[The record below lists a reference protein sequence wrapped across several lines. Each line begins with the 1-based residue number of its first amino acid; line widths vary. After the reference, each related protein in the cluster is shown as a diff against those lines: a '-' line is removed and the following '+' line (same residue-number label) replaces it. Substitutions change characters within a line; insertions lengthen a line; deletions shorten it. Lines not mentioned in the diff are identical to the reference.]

1 MYFSPNAAT
10 ILHKCS
16 MPINYQEIYT
26 QIKQV
31 GQGAKERRKKK
42 EESQELAQRLLE
54 TYSSQVD
61 FLRSKVD
68 SAKTADANIRCAVP
82 LGEALASHYPTPDSA
97 TQATLIA
104 ADGSQSI
111 ADRHSPVQFCVI
123 NVGAISMKP
132 NSGETPSVD
141 VESELFFGDAIEEN
155 GLTTDGGVALRR
167 DLAERS
173 VIERLSKGLSAP
185 VVSFTDGTLE
195 IFRAKDIDNP
205 SMYRNTVDAYISV
218 LSRLQGRGI
227 ISAGYIDKPSS
238 SLVVKLLELTQITI
252 PEEMEKLRS
261 TPPLKYVT
269 DRWLF
274 GYNNK
279 LFQLLPPGHRSAIFK
294 IQSSSEKSYKGVL
307 ELHFFYLNVGTQGH
321 PWPVRVEIPRWV
333 VDDHQQ
339 LDLLH
344 AVLVEQ
350 CRMMG
355 SKPYPYLLHRA
366 HETAVVKN
374 EEKQQIEQ
382 LLSMELRKNNEE
394 LDEGSNKQSAKDL
407 KGRTRM

>member
-1 MYFSPNAAT
+1 
-10 ILHKCS
+10 

-31 GQGAKERRKKK
+31 GLGAKERRKKK
-42 EESQELAQRLLE
+42 EEAQEQAQKLLE
-54 TYSSQVD
+54 TYSSQLD
-61 FLRSKVD
+61 FLRSKAE
-68 SAKTADANIRCAVP
+68 SAKAADANLRCAVP
-82 LGEALASHYPTPDSA
+82 LDEELASSHPLPDATP
-97 TQATLIA
+97 QATLIA

-123 NVGAISMKP
+123 NVGGIIMKP
-132 NSGETPSVD
+132 DSGETPSVE

-173 VIERLSKGLSAP
+173 VIERLSKDLSGNI
-185 VVSFTDGTLE
+185 VSFTDGTLE
-195 IFRAKDIDNP
+195 IFRARDIDSP
-205 SMYRNTVDAYISV
+205 SMYRNTVDAYITV
-218 LSRLQGRGI
+218 LSRLQGRGVV
-227 ISAGYIDKPSS
+227 SAGYIDKPSS

-252 PEEMEKLRS
+252 PEEMEKLRNA
-261 TPPLKYVT
+261 PPLKYVT

-274 GYNNK
+274 GYGNK
-279 LFQLLPPGHRSAIFK
+279 LFQLLPPGHRSAVFK
-294 IQSSSEKSYKGVL
+294 IQSSSEKNYKGVL
-307 ELHFFYLNVGTQGH
+307 ELHFFYLNVGTEGH

-333 VDDHQQ
+333 VDDRQQ

-344 AVLVEQ
+344 AVLVSQ

-374 EEKQQIEQ
+374 EEKYQIEQ
-382 LLSMELRKNNEE
+382 MLQQELRRNSEDV
-394 LDEGSNKQSAKDL
+394 DEGSNKQSAKDL
-407 KGRTRM
+407 KGRTRR

>member
-1 MYFSPNAAT
+1 
-10 ILHKCS
+10 

-26 QIKQV
+26 QIKEV

-42 EESQELAQRLLE
+42 EEAQELAQKLLE
-54 TYSSQVD
+54 TYSSELD

-68 SAKTADANIRCAVP
+68 SAKAADANIRCAVP
-82 LGEALASHYPTPDSA
+82 LDEALASHYPVPDLSSLEGSASA
-97 TQATLIA
+97 TLVA
-104 ADGSQSI
+104 ADGSQAI

-123 NVGAISMKP
+123 NVGGIVMKP
-132 NSGETPSVD
+132 NSGETPTVE
-141 VESELFFGDAIEEN
+141 VESELFFGDAIEEH

-173 VIERLSKGLSAP
+173 VIEKMSKGLKGSI
-185 VVSFTDGTLE
+185 VSFTDGTLE

-205 SMYRNTVDAYISV
+205 SMYRDTVDKYISV

-252 PEEMEKLRS
+252 PEEMEKLRNA
-261 TPPLKYVT
+261 PPLKYVT

-279 LFQLLPPGHRSAIFK
+279 LFQLLPPGHRSAVFK
-294 IQSSSEKSYKGVL
+294 IQSNAEKTYKGVL
-307 ELHFFYLNVGTQGH
+307 ELHFFYLNVGTEGH

-333 VDDHQQ
+333 VDDKKQ

-350 CRMMG
+350 CRVMG

-374 EEKQQIEQ
+374 EEKYQIEQ
-382 LLSMELRKNNEE
+382 MLQQELRRNSEDV
-394 LDEGSNKQSAKDL
+394 DEGSNKQSAKDL
-407 KGRTRM
+407 KGRTRR

>member
-1 MYFSPNAAT
+1 
-10 ILHKCS
+10 
-16 MPINYQEIYT
+16 MPINYQEIYS

-31 GQGAKERRKKK
+31 GLGAKERRKKK
-42 EESQELAQRLLE
+42 EEAQDQAQTLLE
-54 TYSSQVD
+54 TYSSQLD

-68 SAKTADANIRCAVP
+68 AAKTADANIRCAVP
-82 LGEALASHYPTPDSA
+82 LDEALASSHPVPDS
-97 TQATLIA
+97 TSQATLIA

-123 NVGAISMKP
+123 NVGGIIMKP
-132 NSGETPSVD
+132 NSGETPSVE

-173 VIERLSKGLSAP
+173 VIEKMSKGMKGS

-195 IFRAKDIDNP
+195 IFRAKDIDSPN
-205 SMYRNTVDAYISV
+205 MYRNTVDKYISV
-218 LSRLQGRGI
+218 LSRLQERGI

-252 PEEMEKLRS
+252 PEEMEKLR
-261 TPPLKYVT
+261 TAPPLKYVT

-279 LFQLLPPGHRSAIFK
+279 LFQLLPPGHRSAVFK

-307 ELHFFYLNVGTQGH
+307 ELHFFYLNVGTEGH
-321 PWPVRVEIPRWV
+321 PWPVRVELPRWV
-333 VDDHQQ
+333 VDDKAQ

-374 EEKQQIEQ
+374 EEKYQIEQ
-382 LLSMELRKNNEE
+382 MLQQELRRNSEDV
-394 LDEGSNKQSAKDL
+394 DEGSNKQSAKDRG
-407 KGRTRM
+407 GRTAYKR

>member
-1 MYFSPNAAT
+1 MDA
-10 ILHKCS
+10 
-16 MPINYQEIYT
+16 
-26 QIKQV
+26 
-31 GQGAKERRKKK
+31 
-42 EESQELAQRLLE
+42 
-54 TYSSQVD
+54 
-61 FLRSKVD
+61 
-68 SAKTADANIRCAVP
+68 AKTADANLRCAVP
-82 LGEALASHYPTPDSA
+82 LEETLASRFAYPMPDSVI
-97 TQATLIA
+97 QSTLIA
-104 ADGSQSI
+104 ADGSQAI

-132 NSGETPSVD
+132 DSGETPAVE

-173 VIERLSKGLSAP
+173 VIEKMSKELKGS

-195 IFRAKDIDNP
+195 IFRAKDIDNA
-205 SMYRNTVDAYISV
+205 SVYRNTVEKYISV

-252 PEEMEKLRS
+252 PEEMEKLRNA
-261 TPPLKYVT
+261 PPLKYVT

-279 LFQLLPPGHRSAIFK
+279 LFQLLPPGHRSAVFK

-307 ELHFFYLNVGTQGH
+307 ELHFFYLNVGTEGH

-333 VDDHQQ
+333 VDDKKQ

-382 LLSMELRKNNEE
+382 MLSLELRRNNEDV
-394 LDEGSNKQSAKDL
+394 DEGSNKQSAKDL
-407 KGRTRM
+407 KGRTRR

>member
-1 MYFSPNAAT
+1 
-10 ILHKCS
+10 

-26 QIKQV
+26 QIKEV

-42 EESQELAQRLLE
+42 EEAQELAQRLLE
-54 TYSSQVD
+54 IYSSELD
-61 FLRSKVD
+61 ALRSKVD
-68 SAKTADANIRCAVP
+68 SAKQADANIRCAVP
-82 LGEALASHYPTPDSA
+82 LDETLASHYPVPDSVPA
-97 TQATLIA
+97 TLSHGEATLIA
-104 ADGSQSI
+104 ADGSQAI
-111 ADRHSPVQFCVI
+111 ADRHSAVQFCVI
-123 NVGAISMKP
+123 NVGGIVMKP
-132 NSGETPSVD
+132 NSGETPAVE

-173 VIERLSKGLSAP
+173 VIEKMSKGMKGSI
-185 VVSFTDGTLE
+185 VSFTDGTLE
-195 IFRAKDIDNP
+195 IFRAKDIDNAN
-205 SMYRNTVDAYISV
+205 MYRNTVDKYISV
-218 LSRLQGRGI
+218 LSRLQERGI

-252 PEEMEKLRS
+252 PEEMEKLRNA
-261 TPPLKYVT
+261 PPLKYVT

-279 LFQLLPPGHRSAIFK
+279 LFQLLPPGHRSAVFK

-307 ELHFFYLNVGTQGH
+307 ELHFFYLNVGTEGH

-333 VDDHQQ
+333 VDEREQ
-339 LDLLH
+339 LNLLH

-382 LLSMELRKNNEE
+382 MLSLELRRNNEDVE
-394 LDEGSNKQSAKDL
+394 EGSNKQSAKDL
-407 KGRTRM
+407 QGRTRR

>member
-1 MYFSPNAAT
+1 
-10 ILHKCS
+10 

-31 GQGAKERRKKK
+31 GLGAKERRKKK
-42 EESQELAQRLLE
+42 EEAQEQAQNLLE
-54 TYSSQVD
+54 TYSSQLD
-61 FLRSKVD
+61 FLRSKAE
-68 SAKTADANIRCAVP
+68 SAKAADANLRCVVP
-82 LGEALASHYPTPDSA
+82 LDEELASSHPLPDATP
-97 TQATLIA
+97 QATLIA

-123 NVGAISMKP
+123 NVGGIIMKP
-132 NSGETPSVD
+132 DSGETPAVE

-173 VIERLSKGLSAP
+173 VIERLSKDLSGNI
-185 VVSFTDGTLE
+185 VSFTDGTLE
-195 IFRAKDIDNP
+195 IFRTKDIDSP
-205 SMYRNTVDAYISV
+205 SMYRNTVDKYISV
-218 LSRLQGRGI
+218 LSRLQGRGV

-252 PEEMEKLRS
+252 PDEMEKLRNA
-261 TPPLKYVT
+261 PPLKYVT

-279 LFQLLPPGHRSAIFK
+279 LFQLLPPGHRSAVFK
-294 IQSSSEKSYKGVL
+294 IQSNAEKTYKGVL
-307 ELHFFYLNVGTQGH
+307 ELHFFYLNVGSEKH

-333 VDDHQQ
+333 VDDRQQ

-344 AVLVEQ
+344 AVLVQQ

-374 EEKQQIEQ
+374 EEKYQIEQ
-382 LLSMELRKNNEE
+382 MLQQELRRNNEDV
-394 LDEGSNKQSAKDL
+394 DEGSNKQSAKDL
-407 KGRTRM
+407 KGRTRR

>member
-1 MYFSPNAAT
+1 
-10 ILHKCS
+10 

-31 GQGAKERRKKK
+31 GLGAKERRKKK
-42 EESQELAQRLLE
+42 EEAQEQAKLLLD
-54 TYSSQVD
+54 TYSSQLD

-82 LGEALASHYPTPDSA
+82 LDEALASSYPVPDSVP
-97 TQATLIA
+97 ATLSHREATLVA
-104 ADGSQSI
+104 ADGSQAI

-123 NVGAISMKP
+123 NVGGIIMKP
-132 NSGETPSVD
+132 NSGETPNVE

-173 VIERLSKGLSAP
+173 VIEKMSKGMKGS

-195 IFRAKDIDNP
+195 IFRARDIDNAN
-205 SMYRNTVDAYISV
+205 MYRNTVDKYISV

-227 ISAGYIDKPSS
+227 ISAGYIDKPLS

-252 PEEMEKLRS
+252 PEEMEKLRNA
-261 TPPLKYVT
+261 PPLKYVT

-279 LFQLLPPGHRSAIFK
+279 LFQLLPPGHRSAVFK
-294 IQSSSEKSYKGVL
+294 IQSTSEKSYKGVL
-307 ELHFFYLNVGTQGH
+307 ELHFFYLNVGTEGH

-333 VDDHQQ
+333 VDDKKQ

-382 LLSMELRKNNEE
+382 MLSLELRRNSEDV
-394 LDEGSNKQSAKDL
+394 DEGSNKQSAKDL
-407 KGRTRM
+407 KGRTRR

>member
-1 MYFSPNAAT
+1 
-10 ILHKCS
+10 

-31 GQGAKERRKKK
+31 GLGAKERRKRK
-42 EESQELAQRLLE
+42 EEAQNLAQQLLE
-54 TYSSQVD
+54 TFSSELD
-61 FLRSKVD
+61 ALRTKVEA
-68 SAKTADANIRCAVP
+68 AKAADANIRCAVP
-82 LGEALASHYPTPDSA
+82 LDEALASHYPVPDSVP
-97 TQATLIA
+97 ATLVA

-123 NVGAISMKP
+123 NVGGIVMKP
-132 NSGETPSVD
+132 NSGETPAVE

-155 GLTTDGGVALRR
+155 GLTTEGGVALRR

-173 VIERLSKGLSAP
+173 VIEKMSKGLKGSI
-185 VVSFTDGTLE
+185 VSFTDGTLE
-195 IFRAKDIDNP
+195 IFRAKDIDNAN
-205 SMYRNTVDAYISV
+205 MYRTTIDKYISV

-252 PEEMEKLRS
+252 PEEMEKLRNA
-261 TPPLKYVT
+261 PPLKYVT

-279 LFQLLPPGHRSAIFK
+279 LFQLLPPGHRSAVFK
-294 IQSSSEKSYKGVL
+294 IQSNAEKTYKGVL
-307 ELHFFYLNVGTQGH
+307 ELHFFYLNVGTEGH

-333 VDDHQQ
+333 VDDKKQ

-350 CRMMG
+350 CRVMG

-374 EEKQQIEQ
+374 EEKYQIEQ
-382 LLSMELRKNNEE
+382 MLQQELRRNSEDV
-394 LDEGSNKQSAKDL
+394 DEGSNKQSAKDL
-407 KGRTRM
+407 QGRTRR

>member
-1 MYFSPNAAT
+1 
-10 ILHKCS
+10 

-31 GQGAKERRKKK
+31 GLGAKERRKKK
-42 EESQELAQRLLE
+42 EEAQEQAKALLD
-54 TYSSQVD
+54 TYSSQLD
-61 FLRSKVD
+61 FLRSKVA

-82 LGEALASHYPTPDSA
+82 LDEALASSYPMPDSIS
-97 TQATLIA
+97 QSTLIA

-123 NVGAISMKP
+123 NVGAISLKP
-132 NSGETPSVD
+132 NSGETPVVE

-173 VIERLSKGLSAP
+173 VIEKMSKGMKGS

-195 IFRAKDIDNP
+195 IFRAKDIDNANQ
-205 SMYRNTVDAYISV
+205 YRNTVEKYISV

-252 PEEMEKLRS
+252 PEEMEKLRNA
-261 TPPLKYVT
+261 PPLKYVT

-274 GYNNK
+274 GYGNK
-279 LFQLLPPGHRSAIFK
+279 LFQLLPPGHRSAVFK

-307 ELHFFYLNVGTQGH
+307 ELHFFYLNVGTEGH

-333 VDDHQQ
+333 VDDKKQ

-382 LLSMELRKNNEE
+382 MLSLELRRNNEDV
-394 LDEGSNKQSAKDL
+394 DEGSNKQSAKDL
-407 KGRTRM
+407 QGRTRR

>member
-1 MYFSPNAAT
+1 
-10 ILHKCS
+10 

-26 QIKQV
+26 QIKEV
-31 GQGAKERRKKK
+31 GLGAKERRKKK
-42 EESQELAQRLLE
+42 EEAQEQAQKLLE
-54 TYSSQVD
+54 TYSSQLD

-82 LGEALASHYPTPDSA
+82 LDEALGSSYPVPDSVP
-97 TQATLIA
+97 ATLIA
-104 ADGSQSI
+104 ADGSQAI
-111 ADRHSPVQFCVI
+111 ADRHSPVQFCFI
-123 NVGAISMKP
+123 NVGGIVMKP
-132 NSGETPSVD
+132 NSGETPAVE

-173 VIERLSKGLSAP
+173 VIEKMSKGMKGSI
-185 VVSFTDGTLE
+185 VSFTDGTLE
-195 IFRAKDIDNP
+195 IFRAKDIDNAN
-205 SMYRNTVDAYISV
+205 MYRTTLEKYISV
-218 LSRLQGRGI
+218 LSRLQTRGI

-252 PEEMEKLRS
+252 PEEMEKLRNA
-261 TPPLKYVT
+261 PPLKYVT

-279 LFQLLPPGHRSAIFK
+279 LFQLLPPGHRSAVFK
-294 IQSSSEKSYKGVL
+294 IQSNAEKTYKGVL
-307 ELHFFYLNVGTQGH
+307 ELHFFYLNVGTEGH

-333 VDDHQQ
+333 VDDKKQ

-350 CRMMG
+350 CKILG
-355 SKPYPYLLHRA
+355 GQPYPYMLNRA
-366 HETAVVKN
+366 HEIAVVKN
-374 EEKQQIEQ
+374 EEKQQITQ
-382 LLSMELRKNNEE
+382 LLQMELKPH
-394 LDEGSNKQSAKDL
+394 A
-407 KGRTRM
+407 

>member
-1 MYFSPNAAT
+1 
-10 ILHKCS
+10 

-42 EESQELAQRLLE
+42 EEAQELAQRLLE
-54 TYSSQVD
+54 TYSSELD
-61 FLRSKVD
+61 ALRSKVD
-68 SAKTADANIRCAVP
+68 SARQADANIRCAVP
-82 LGEALASHYPTPDSA
+82 LDEALASRFAYPVPASSPQGDSVP
-97 TQATLIA
+97 ATLIA
-104 ADGSQSI
+104 ADGSQAI

-132 NSGETPSVD
+132 DSGETPAVE

-173 VIERLSKGLSAP
+173 VIEKMSKGMKGS

-195 IFRAKDIDNP
+195 IFRAKDIDNAN
-205 SMYRNTVDAYISV
+205 MYRNTVDKYISV

-252 PEEMEKLRS
+252 PEEMEKLRNA
-261 TPPLKYVT
+261 PPLKYVT

-279 LFQLLPPGHRSAIFK
+279 LFQLLPPGHRSAVFK
-294 IQSSSEKSYKGVL
+294 IQSTSEKSYRGVL
-307 ELHFFYLNVGTQGH
+307 ELHFFYLNVGTEGH

-333 VDDHQQ
+333 VDDKKQ

-344 AVLVEQ
+344 AVLVDQ

-382 LLSMELRKNNEE
+382 MLSLELRRNNEDVE
-394 LDEGSNKQSAKDL
+394 EGSNKQSAKDL
-407 KGRTRM
+407 KGRTRR

>member
-1 MYFSPNAAT
+1 
-10 ILHKCS
+10 

-42 EESQELAQRLLE
+42 EEAQELAQKLLE
-54 TYSSQVD
+54 TYSSELD

-68 SAKTADANIRCAVP
+68 SAKTADANIRCAIP
-82 LGEALASHYPTPDSA
+82 LDEALASSYPMPDSV
-97 TQATLIA
+97 TQSTLIA
-104 ADGSQSI
+104 ADGSQAI

-132 NSGETPSVD
+132 NSGETPAVE

-173 VIERLSKGLSAP
+173 VIEKLSKGLKGS

-195 IFRAKDIDNP
+195 IFRAKDIDNA
-205 SMYRNTVDAYISV
+205 SMYRNTVDMYISV
-218 LSRLQGRGI
+218 LSRLQGRSI

-252 PEEMEKLRS
+252 PEEMEKLRNA
-261 TPPLKYVT
+261 PPLKYVT

-279 LFQLLPPGHRSAIFK
+279 LFQLLPPGHRSAVFK
-294 IQSSSEKSYKGVL
+294 IQSSSEKSYKNEL
-307 ELHFFYLNVGTQGH
+307 ELHFFYLNVGTEGH

-333 VDDHQQ
+333 VDDRKQ

-374 EEKQQIEQ
+374 EEKYQIEQ
-382 LLSMELRKNNEE
+382 MLQQELRRNSEDV
-394 LDEGSNKQSAKDL
+394 DEVSNKSSAKGL
-407 KGRTRM
+407 SGRMSFKKS

>member
-1 MYFSPNAAT
+1 
-10 ILHKCS
+10 

-31 GQGAKERRKKK
+31 GLGAKERRKKK
-42 EESQELAQRLLE
+42 EEAQEQAKALLD
-54 TYSSQVD
+54 TYSSQLA

-82 LGEALASHYPTPDSA
+82 LDEALASSYPMPDSIS
-97 TQATLIA
+97 QSTLIA

-123 NVGAISMKP
+123 NVGAISLKP
-132 NSGETPSVD
+132 NSGETPAVE

-173 VIERLSKGLSAP
+173 VIEKMSKGLKGS

-195 IFRAKDIDNP
+195 IFRAKDIDNANQ
-205 SMYRNTVDAYISV
+205 YRNTVEKYISV
-218 LSRLQGRGI
+218 LSRLQERGI

-252 PEEMEKLRS
+252 PEEMEKLRNA
-261 TPPLKYVT
+261 PPLKYVT

-279 LFQLLPPGHRSAIFK
+279 LFQLLPPGHRSAVFK

-307 ELHFFYLNVGTQGH
+307 ELHFFYLNVGTEGH
-321 PWPVRVEIPRWV
+321 PCPVRVEIPRWV
-333 VDDHQQ
+333 VDDKKQ

-382 LLSMELRKNNEE
+382 MLSLELRRNNEDV
-394 LDEGSNKQSAKDL
+394 DEGSNKQSAKDL
-407 KGRTRM
+407 KGRTRR

>member
-1 MYFSPNAAT
+1 
-10 ILHKCS
+10 

-26 QIKQV
+26 QIKEV
-31 GQGAKERRKKK
+31 GKGAKERRKKK
-42 EESQELAQRLLE
+42 EDAQSQAQSLLE
-54 TYSSQVD
+54 TYSSQLD

-68 SAKTADANIRCAVP
+68 SAKAADANIRCAVP
-82 LGEALASHYPTPDSA
+82 LDEALASSYPVPASVSA
-97 TQATLIA
+97 ILIA
-104 ADGSQSI
+104 ADGSQAI

-123 NVGAISMKP
+123 NVGAIVMKP
-132 NSGETPSVD
+132 DSGETPSVE

-173 VIERLSKGLSAP
+173 VIEKMSKGLIGNI
-185 VVSFTDGTLE
+185 VSFTDGTLE
-195 IFRAKDIDNP
+195 IFRAKDIDNAN
-205 SMYRNTVDAYISV
+205 MYRNTLEKYISV
-218 LSRLQGRGI
+218 LSRLQTRGI

-252 PEEMEKLRS
+252 PEEMEKLRNA
-261 TPPLKYVT
+261 PPLKYVT

-279 LFQLLPPGHRSAIFK
+279 LFQLLPPGHRSAVFK
-294 IQSSSEKSYKGVL
+294 IQSNAEKTYKGVL
-307 ELHFFYLNVGTQGH
+307 ELHFFYLNVGTEGH

-333 VDDHQQ
+333 VDDKKQ
-339 LDLLH
+339 LNLLH

-350 CRMMG
+350 CRVMG

-374 EEKQQIEQ
+374 EEKYQIEQ
-382 LLSMELRKNNEE
+382 MLQQELRRNSEDV
-394 LDEGSNKQSAKDL
+394 DEGSNKQSAKDL
-407 KGRTRM
+407 QGRTRR

>member
-1 MYFSPNAAT
+1 
-10 ILHKCS
+10 

-31 GQGAKERRKKK
+31 GLGAKERRKKK
-42 EESQELAQRLLE
+42 EEAQEQAKALLDTYTSQL
-54 TYSSQVD
+54 D

-82 LGEALASHYPTPDSA
+82 LDEALASHYPTPDSVP
-97 TQATLIA
+97 ATLIA

-123 NVGAISMKP
+123 NVGAISLKP
-132 NSGETPSVD
+132 NSGETPTVE

-173 VIERLSKGLSAP
+173 VIEKMSKGLEGS

-195 IFRAKDIDNP
+195 IFRAKDIDNANQ
-205 SMYRNTVDAYISV
+205 YRNTVEKYISV
-218 LSRLQGRGI
+218 LSRLQDRGI

-252 PEEMEKLRS
+252 PEEMEKLRNA
-261 TPPLKYVT
+261 PPLKYVT

-279 LFQLLPPGHRSAIFK
+279 IFQLLPPGHRSAVFK

-307 ELHFFYLNVGTQGH
+307 ELHFFYLNVGTEGH
-321 PWPVRVEIPRWV
+321 PCPVRVEIPRWV
-333 VDDHQQ
+333 VDDKKQ

-382 LLSMELRKNNEE
+382 MLSLELRRNSEDV
-394 LDEGSNKQSAKDL
+394 DEGSNKQSAKDL
-407 KGRTRM
+407 QGRTRR

>member
-1 MYFSPNAAT
+1 
-10 ILHKCS
+10 
-16 MPINYQEIYT
+16 MPINYQEIYA

-31 GQGAKERRKKK
+31 GLGAKERRKKK
-42 EESQELAQRLLE
+42 EEAQERASKLLE
-54 TYSSQVD
+54 TYSSELD
-61 FLRSKVD
+61 ALRSKVD
-68 SAKTADANIRCAVP
+68 SAKAADANIRCAVP
-82 LGEALASHYPTPDSA
+82 LEEPLASHYPTADSVL
-97 TQATLIA
+97 QATLIA

-123 NVGAISMKP
+123 NVGAIIMKP
-132 NSGETPSVD
+132 NSGETPSVEVD
-141 VESELFFGDAIEEN
+141 SELFFGDAIEEN

-173 VIERLSKGLSAP
+173 VIEKMSKGLKGS

-195 IFRAKDIDNP
+195 IFRTRDVDTP
-205 SMYRNTVDAYISV
+205 SMYRDTVDKYISV

-261 TPPLKYVT
+261 APPLKYVT

-279 LFQLLPPGHRSAIFK
+279 LFQLLPPGHRSAVFK
-294 IQSSSEKSYKGVL
+294 IQSSAEKSYKGVL
-307 ELHFFYLNVGTQGH
+307 ELHFFYLNVGSEGH

-333 VDDHQQ
+333 VDDRKQ

-350 CRMMG
+350 CRVMG

-374 EEKQQIEQ
+374 EEKYQIEQ
-382 LLSMELRKNNEE
+382 MLQQELRRNNEDV
-394 LDEGSNKQSAKDL
+394 DESSNKGSAKGL
-407 KGRTRM
+407 SGRTSFKKS

>member
-1 MYFSPNAAT
+1 
-10 ILHKCS
+10 

-31 GQGAKERRKKK
+31 GLGAKERRKKK
-42 EESQELAQRLLE
+42 EEAQEQAQKLLE
-54 TYSSQVD
+54 AYSSQLD
-61 FLRSKVD
+61 FLRSKAE
-68 SAKTADANIRCAVP
+68 SAKAADANLRCAMP
-82 LGEALASHYPTPDSA
+82 LDEELASSHPLPDS
-97 TQATLIA
+97 TPQATLIA

-123 NVGAISMKP
+123 NVGGIIMKP
-132 NSGETPSVD
+132 DSGETPAVE

-173 VIERLSKGLSAP
+173 VIERLSKDLSGNI
-185 VVSFTDGTLE
+185 VSFTDGTLE
-195 IFRAKDIDNP
+195 IFRSKDIDSP

-218 LSRLQGRGI
+218 LSRLQGRGV

-252 PEEMEKLRS
+252 PDEMEKLRNA
-261 TPPLKYVT
+261 PPLKYVT

-274 GYNNK
+274 GYGNT
-279 LFQLLPPGHRSAIFK
+279 LFQLLPPGHRSAVFK
-294 IQSSSEKSYKGVL
+294 IQSSSEKNYKDML
-307 ELHFFYLNVGTQGH
+307 ELHFFYLNVGTEGH

-333 VDDHQQ
+333 VDDRQQ

-344 AVLVEQ
+344 AVLVSQ

-374 EEKQQIEQ
+374 EEKYQIEQ
-382 LLSMELRKNNEE
+382 MLQQELRRNNEDV
-394 LDEGSNKQSAKDL
+394 DEGSNKQSAKDL
-407 KGRTRM
+407 KGRTRR

>member
-1 MYFSPNAAT
+1 LDEDLGSSSPA
-10 ILHKCS
+10 
-16 MPINYQEIYT
+16 
-26 QIKQV
+26 
-31 GQGAKERRKKK
+31 
-42 EESQELAQRLLE
+42 
-54 TYSSQVD
+54 
-61 FLRSKVD
+61 
-68 SAKTADANIRCAVP
+68 
-82 LGEALASHYPTPDSA
+82 PDSVS
-97 TQATLIA
+97 ATLVA
-104 ADGSQSI
+104 ADGSQAI

-123 NVGAISMKP
+123 NVGGIVMKP
-132 NSGETPSVD
+132 NSGETPA
-141 VESELFFGDAIEEN
+141 VEVGTKLFFGDDIEKN
-155 GLTTDGGVALRR
+155 GLTTEGGVALQR
-167 DLAERS
+167 DYAERS
-173 VIERLSKGLSAP
+173 LIEDLSKDLSGNI
-185 VVSFTDGTLE
+185 VSFTDGTLE
-195 IFRAKDIDNP
+195 IFRAKDIDNAN
-205 SMYRNTVDAYISV
+205 MYRNTVDKYISV

-252 PEEMEKLRS
+252 PEEMEKLRT

-279 LFQLLPPGHRSAIFK
+279 LFQLLPPGHRSAVFK

-307 ELHFFYLNVGTQGH
+307 ELHFFYLNVGTEGH

-333 VDDHQQ
+333 VDNRVQ

-374 EEKQQIEQ
+374 EEKYQIEQ
-382 LLSMELRKNNEE
+382 MLQQELRRNSEDV
-394 LDEGSNKQSAKDL
+394 DEGSNKSSAKGL
-407 KGRTRM
+407 TGRTSFKKS

>member
-1 MYFSPNAAT
+1 
-10 ILHKCS
+10 

-31 GQGAKERRKKK
+31 GLGAKERRKRK
-42 EESQELAQRLLE
+42 EEAQNLAQQLLE
-54 TYSSQVD
+54 TFSSELD
-61 FLRSKVD
+61 ALRTKVEA
-68 SAKTADANIRCAVP
+68 AKAADANIRCAVP
-82 LGEALASHYPTPDSA
+82 LDEALASHYPVPDSVP
-97 TQATLIA
+97 ATLVA

-123 NVGAISMKP
+123 NVGGIVMKP
-132 NSGETPSVD
+132 NSGETPAVE

-155 GLTTDGGVALRR
+155 GLTTEGGVALRR

-173 VIERLSKGLSAP
+173 VIEKMSKGLKGSI
-185 VVSFTDGTLE
+185 VSFTDGTLE
-195 IFRAKDIDNP
+195 IFRAKDIDNAN
-205 SMYRNTVDAYISV
+205 MYRTTVDKYISV

-252 PEEMEKLRS
+252 PEEMEKLRNA
-261 TPPLKYVT
+261 PPLKYVT

-279 LFQLLPPGHRSAIFK
+279 LFQLLPPGHRSAVFK
-294 IQSSSEKSYKGVL
+294 IQSNAEKTYKGVL
-307 ELHFFYLNVGTQGH
+307 ELHFFYLNVGTEGH

-333 VDDHQQ
+333 VDDKKQ

-350 CRMMG
+350 CRVMG

-374 EEKQQIEQ
+374 EEKYQIEQ
-382 LLSMELRKNNEE
+382 MLQQELRRNSEDV
-394 LDEGSNKQSAKDL
+394 DEGSNKQSAKDL
-407 KGRTRM
+407 QGRTRR

>member
-1 MYFSPNAAT
+1 
-10 ILHKCS
+10 
-16 MPINYQEIYT
+16 MPINYQEIYS
-26 QIKQV
+26 QIKEV
-31 GQGAKERRKKK
+31 GKGAKERKQKK
-42 EESQELAQRLLE
+42 EDAQKLAQELLE
-54 TYSSQVD
+54 RHSSDLD

-82 LGEALASHYPTPDSA
+82 LDEALGSHYPVPDSVS
-97 TQATLIA
+97 QATLVA

-123 NVGAISMKP
+123 NVGGIVMKP
-132 NSGETPSVD
+132 NSGETPAVE

-173 VIERLSKGLSAP
+173 VIEKMSKGMKGS

-195 IFRAKDIDNP
+195 IFRAKDIDNANQ
-205 SMYRNTVDAYISV
+205 YRNTVDKYISV
-218 LSRLQGRGI
+218 LSRLQERGI

-252 PEEMEKLRS
+252 PEEMEKLRNA
-261 TPPLKYVT
+261 PPLKYVT

-274 GYNNK
+274 GYGNK
-279 LFQLLPPGHRSAIFK
+279 LFQLLPPGHRSAVFK
-294 IQSSSEKSYKGVL
+294 IQSNSDKTYKGVL
-307 ELHFFYLNVGTQGH
+307 ELHFFYLNVGTEGH

-333 VDDHQQ
+333 VDDRAQ

-344 AVLVEQ
+344 SVLVSQ

-366 HETAVVKN
+366 HETAVVKM

-382 LLSMELRKNNEE
+382 MLAMELRRNNEDV
-394 LDEGSNKQSAKDL
+394 DEKSYKQVPKEHV
-407 KGRTRM
+407 GRTRR

>member
-1 MYFSPNAAT
+1 
-10 ILHKCS
+10 
-16 MPINYQEIYT
+16 MPIIYQEIYT

-31 GQGAKERRKKK
+31 GLGAKERRKRK
-42 EESQELAQRLLE
+42 EEAQNLAQQLLE
-54 TYSSQVD
+54 TFSSELD
-61 FLRSKVD
+61 ALRTKVEA
-68 SAKTADANIRCAVP
+68 AKAADANIRCAVP
-82 LGEALASHYPTPDSA
+82 LDEALASHYPVPDSVS
-97 TQATLIA
+97 ATLIA

-123 NVGAISMKP
+123 NVGGIVMKP
-132 NSGETPSVD
+132 NSGETPAVE

-155 GLTTDGGVALRR
+155 GLTTEGGVALRR

-173 VIERLSKGLSAP
+173 VIEKMSKGLKGSI
-185 VVSFTDGTLE
+185 VSFTDGTLE
-195 IFRAKDIDNP
+195 IFRAKDIDNAN
-205 SMYRNTVDAYISV
+205 MYRTTIDKYISV

-252 PEEMEKLRS
+252 PEEMEKLRNA
-261 TPPLKYVT
+261 PPLKYVT

-279 LFQLLPPGHRSAIFK
+279 LFQLLPPGHRSAVFK
-294 IQSSSEKSYKGVL
+294 IQSNAEKTYKGVL
-307 ELHFFYLNVGTQGH
+307 ELHFFYLNVGTEGH

-333 VDDHQQ
+333 VDDKKQ

-350 CRMMG
+350 CRVMG

-374 EEKQQIEQ
+374 EEKYQIEQ
-382 LLSMELRKNNEE
+382 MLQQELRRNSEDV
-394 LDEGSNKQSAKDL
+394 DEGSNKQSAKDL
-407 KGRTRM
+407 QGRTRR

>member
-1 MYFSPNAAT
+1 
-10 ILHKCS
+10 

-26 QIKQV
+26 QIKQI
-31 GQGAKERRKKK
+31 GLGAKERRKKK
-42 EESQELAQRLLE
+42 EEAQELAQKLLE
-54 TYSSQVD
+54 TYSSQLD

-68 SAKTADANIRCAVP
+68 SAKAADANIRCAVP
-82 LGEALASHYPTPDSA
+82 LDEALASSYPVPDLSSLEGSA
-97 TQATLIA
+97 PATLIA
-104 ADGSQSI
+104 ADGSQAI

-123 NVGAISMKP
+123 NVGGIIMKP
-132 NSGETPSVD
+132 NSGETPSIEVD
-141 VESELFFGDAIEEN
+141 SELFFGDAIEEN

-173 VIERLSKGLSAP
+173 VIEKMSKGMKGS

-195 IFRAKDIDNP
+195 IFRAKDIDNANQ
-205 SMYRNTVDAYISV
+205 YRNTVEKYISV

-252 PEEMEKLRS
+252 PEEMEKLRNA
-261 TPPLKYVT
+261 PPLKYVT

-279 LFQLLPPGHRSAIFK
+279 LFQLLPPGHRSAVFK
-294 IQSSSEKSYKGVL
+294 IQSTSEKSYKGVL
-307 ELHFFYLNVGTQGH
+307 ELHFFYLNVGTEGH

-333 VDDHQQ
+333 VDDKKQ

-374 EEKQQIEQ
+374 EEKYQIEQ
-382 LLSMELRKNNEE
+382 MLQQELRRNNEDV
-394 LDEGSNKQSAKDL
+394 DEGSNKQSAKDL
-407 KGRTRM
+407 KGRTRR

>member
-1 MYFSPNAAT
+1 
-10 ILHKCS
+10 

-31 GQGAKERRKKK
+31 GLGARERRKKK
-42 EESQELAQRLLE
+42 EEAQELAQKLLE
-54 TYSSQVD
+54 TFSSELD
-61 FLRSKVD
+61 ALRSKVD
-68 SAKTADANIRCAVP
+68 SAKQADANLRCAVP
-82 LGEALASHYPTPDSA
+82 LEEALASHYPAPDSVI
-97 TQATLIA
+97 QATLIA
-104 ADGSQSI
+104 ADGSQAI
-111 ADRHSPVQFCVI
+111 ADRHSAVQFCVI
-123 NVGAISMKP
+123 NVGGIVMKP
-132 NSGETPSVD
+132 NSGETPAVQVD
-141 VESELFFGDAIEEN
+141 SELFYGDSIEEN

-173 VIERLSKGLSAP
+173 VIERLSKDMAGP

-195 IFRAKDIDNP
+195 IFRAKDIDNANQ
-205 SMYRNTVDAYISV
+205 YRNTVDKYISV
-218 LSRLQGRGI
+218 LSRLQERGI

-252 PEEMEKLRS
+252 PEEMEKLRNA
-261 TPPLKYVT
+261 PPLKYVT

-274 GYNNK
+274 GYGNK
-279 LFQLLPPGHRSAIFK
+279 LFQLLPPGHRSAVFK
-294 IQSSSEKSYKGVL
+294 IQSTSEKSYKGVL
-307 ELHFFYLNVGTQGH
+307 ELHFFYLNVGTEGH

-333 VDDHQQ
+333 VEDKEQ
-339 LDLLH
+339 LNLLH

-355 SKPYPYLLHRA
+355 NKPYPYLLHRA

-382 LLSMELRKNNEE
+382 MLSLELRRNNEDV
-394 LDEGSNKQSAKDL
+394 DEGSNKQSAKDL
-407 KGRTRM
+407 PGRTRR

>member
-1 MYFSPNAAT
+1 
-10 ILHKCS
+10 

-31 GQGAKERRKKK
+31 GLGAKERRKKK
-42 EESQELAQRLLE
+42 EEAREQAQSLLE
-54 TYSSQVD
+54 KYSSDLD

-68 SAKTADANIRCAVP
+68 SAKQADANIRCAVP
-82 LGEALASHYPTPDSA
+82 LDEALASSHPTPASVP
-97 TQATLIA
+97 ATLVA

-132 NSGETPSVD
+132 NSGETPAVE

-173 VIERLSKGLSAP
+173 VIEKMSKGLKGS

-195 IFRAKDIDNP
+195 IFRAKDVDSP
-205 SMYRNTVDAYISV
+205 SMYRETVEKYIGV
-218 LSRLQGRGI
+218 LSRLQSRGI

-252 PEEMEKLRS
+252 PEELEKLR
-261 TPPLKYVT
+261 TAPPLKYVA

-307 ELHFFYLNVGTQGH
+307 ELHFFYLNVGTEGH

-333 VDDHQQ
+333 VDDREQ

-350 CRMMG
+350 CRIMG

-374 EEKQQIEQ
+374 EEKYQIEQ
-382 LLSMELRKNNEE
+382 MLQQELRRNSEDV
-394 LDEGSNKQSAKDL
+394 DEGSNKQSAKDL
-407 KGRTRM
+407 KGRTRR

>member
-1 MYFSPNAAT
+1 
-10 ILHKCS
+10 
-16 MPINYQEIYT
+16 MPINYQEIYA

-31 GQGAKERRKKK
+31 GLGAKERRKKK
-42 EESQELAQRLLE
+42 EEAQERASKLLE
-54 TYSSQVD
+54 TYSSELD
-61 FLRSKVD
+61 ALRSKVD
-68 SAKTADANIRCAVP
+68 SAKAADANIRCAVP
-82 LGEALASHYPTPDSA
+82 LEEPLASHYPTADSVL
-97 TQATLIA
+97 QATLIA

-123 NVGAISMKP
+123 NVGAIIMKP
-132 NSGETPSVD
+132 NSGETPSVEVD
-141 VESELFFGDAIEEN
+141 SELFFGDAIEEN

-173 VIERLSKGLSAP
+173 VIEKMSKGLKGS

-195 IFRAKDIDNP
+195 IFRTRDVDTP
-205 SMYRNTVDAYISV
+205 SMYRDTVDKYISV

-261 TPPLKYVT
+261 APPLKYVT

-279 LFQLLPPGHRSAIFK
+279 LFQLLPPGHRSAVFK
-294 IQSSSEKSYKGVL
+294 IQSSAEKSYKGVL
-307 ELHFFYLNVGTQGH
+307 ELHFFYLNVGSEGH

-333 VDDHQQ
+333 VDDRKQ

-350 CRMMG
+350 CRVMG

-374 EEKQQIEQ
+374 EEKYQIEQ
-382 LLSMELRKNNEE
+382 MLQQELRRNNEDV
-394 LDEGSNKQSAKDL
+394 DESSNKSSAKGL
-407 KGRTRM
+407 SGRTSFKKS

>member
-1 MYFSPNAAT
+1 
-10 ILHKCS
+10 
-16 MPINYQEIYT
+16 MPINYQEIYS
-26 QIKQV
+26 QIKEV
-31 GQGAKERRKKK
+31 GKGAKERKQKK
-42 EESQELAQRLLE
+42 EDAQKLAQELLE
-54 TYSSQVD
+54 RHSSDLD

-82 LGEALASHYPTPDSA
+82 LDEALGSHYPVPDSVS
-97 TQATLIA
+97 QATLVA

-123 NVGAISMKP
+123 NVGGIVMKP
-132 NSGETPSVD
+132 NSGETPAVE

-173 VIERLSKGLSAP
+173 VIEKMSKGMKGS

-195 IFRAKDIDNP
+195 IFRAKDIDNAN
-205 SMYRNTVDAYISV
+205 MYRNTVDKYISV
-218 LSRLQGRGI
+218 LSRLQERGI

-252 PEEMEKLRS
+252 PEEMEKLRNA
-261 TPPLKYVT
+261 PPLKYVT

-279 LFQLLPPGHRSAIFK
+279 LFQLLPPGHRSAVFK

-307 ELHFFYLNVGTQGH
+307 ELHFFYLNVGTEGH
-321 PWPVRVEIPRWV
+321 PWPVRVELPRWV
-333 VDDHQQ
+333 VDDKKQ

-382 LLSMELRKNNEE
+382 MLSLELRRNNEDV
-394 LDEGSNKQSAKDL
+394 DEGSNKQSAKDL
-407 KGRTRM
+407 KGRTRR